1 MKLIHDYPLETVC
14 KALDFPRSSFYYQGE
29 EPDETVLKK
38 AIDELA
44 AAWPTYGYRRITAM
58 LQRQSW
64 HVNRKRVLRIMRE
77 KGLLRPKK
85 SKKQRTTNS
94 RHSHPRYPNLVANLT
109 VVRPDHVWV
118 ADITYIRLRHE
129 FVYLAVILDVFTRAI
144 RGWHLGRGLDL
155 SLTLSALRQ
164 ALSKNPPEIHH
175 SDQGIQYSA
184 PAYTE
189 VLLAAG
195 VKISMAEVGEPR
207 QNGFAERVIRTI
219 KEEEVD
225 LSDYQDY
232 TDAGQQIGKFL
243 EDVYNKKRIHSAL
256 GYLTP
261 VEFENLWNQKNKS
274 EVKVH

>member
-1 MKLIHDYPLETVC
+1 MKLIQDYPVETVC
-14 KALDFPRSSFYYQGE
+14 KAVDFPRSSFYYQGG
-29 EPDETVLKK
+29 EPDEQALKK

-58 LQRQSW
+58 LRRQGW
-64 HVNRKRVLRIMRE
+64 CVNRKRVLRIMRQMDLIRTQ
-77 KGLLRPKK
+77 KPR
-85 SKKQRTTNS
+85 KQRTTNS
-94 RHSHPRYPNLVANLT
+94 RHSHPRYPNLVETLT
-109 VVRPDHVWV
+109 VVRPDQVWV
-118 ADITYIRLRHE
+118 ADITYIRLQRE
-129 FVYLAVILDVFTRAI
+129 FVYLAVILDVLTRSI

-155 SLTLSALRQ
+155 NLTLIALRK
-164 ALSKNPPEIHH
+164 AMSKNTPEIHH

-195 VKISMAEVGEPR
+195 VQISMAEVGEPK

-225 LSDYQDY
+225 LSEYQDY
-232 TDAGQQIGKFL
+232 TDAYSQIGKFI
-243 EDVYNKKRIHSAL
+243 EDVYNQKRIHSAL

-261 VEFENLWNQKNKS
+261 IEFENLWNQNNNA

>member
-1 MKLIHDYPLETVC
+1 MKLIHDYPIETVC
-14 KALDFPRSSFYYQGE
+14 KAVDFPRSSFYYQGG
-29 EPDETVLKK
+29 EPDDPVLKK

-58 LQRQSW
+58 LQRQNW
-64 HVNRKRVLRIMRE
+64 CINRKRVLRLMRE
-77 KGLLRPKK
+77 MSLLRAPKP
-85 SKKQRTTNS
+85 KKQRTTNS
-94 RHSHPRYPNLVANLT
+94 KHAHPRYPNLVAQLT

-118 ADITYIRLRHE
+118 ADLTYIRLRYE

-164 ALSKNPPEIHH
+164 ALSKSPPEIHH

-195 VKISMAEVGEPR
+195 TKISMAEVGEPR

-225 LSDYQDY
+225 LSDYHDY
-232 TDAGQQIGKFL
+232 TDAGQQIEKFL

-261 VEFENLWNQKNKS
+261 MEFENLWNQKNKS

>member
-1 MKLIHDYPLETVC
+1 MKLIPDYPVERVC
-14 KALDFPRSSFYYQGE
+14 KALDFSRSSFYYQGE
-29 EPDETVLKK
+29 EPDEQALKK

-85 SKKQRTTNS
+85 PKKQRTTNS
-94 RHSHPRYPNLVANLT
+94 RHSHSRYPNLVENLA
-109 VVRPDHVWV
+109 VARPDQVWV
-118 ADITYIRLRHE
+118 ADITYIHLRHE
-129 FVYLAVILDVFTRAI
+129 FVYLAVILDVFTRSI

-155 SLTLSALRQ
+155 NLTLIALRK
-164 ALSKNPPEIHH
+164 AMTKNKPEIHH

-184 PAYTE
+184 PVYTE

-195 VKISMAEVGEPR
+195 VEISMAEVGEPK

-225 LSDYQDY
+225 LSEYQDY
-232 TDAGQQIGKFL
+232 TDAYKQIAKFI

-261 VEFENLWNQKNKS
+261 IEFENLWNQNNNA

>member
-1 MKLIHDYPLETVC
+1 MKLIDDYPIQTVC
-14 KALDFPRSSFYYQGE
+14 KALEFPRSSFYYQGG
-29 EPDETVLKK
+29 EPDDSVVKK

-58 LQRQSW
+58 LQRQHW
-64 HVNRKRVLRIMRE
+64 CINRKRVLRLMRE
-77 KGLLRPKK
+77 MSLLRAPEPKK
-85 SKKQRTTNS
+85 QQTTNS
-94 RHSHPRYPNLVANLT
+94 KHAHPRYPNLVAQLT

-118 ADITYIRLRHE
+118 ADLTYIRLRYE
-129 FVYLAVILDVFTRAI
+129 FVYLAVILDVFTRAM

-164 ALSKNPPEIHH
+164 AMSKSQPEIHH

-195 VKISMAEVGEPR
+195 TKISMAEVGEPR

-232 TDAGQQIGKFL
+232 TDAGQQIEIFL
-243 EDVYNKKRIHSAL
+243 KDVYNKKRIHSAL

-261 VEFENLWNQKNKS
+261 MEFENLWNQKNKS

>member
-1 MKLIHDYPLETVC
+1 MKLIKDYSVEAVC

-29 EPDETVLKK
+29 ELDETVLKK

-58 LQRQSW
+58 LQRQNW
-64 HVNRKRVLRIMRE
+64 CINRKRVLRLMRE
-77 KGLLRPKK
+77 MGLLRAPKR
-85 SKKQRTTNS
+85 KKQRTTNS
-94 RHSHPRYPNLVANLT
+94 RHSHPRYANLVANLT

-118 ADITYIRLRHE
+118 ADLTYIRLRHE

-144 RGWHLGRGLDL
+144 RGWHLGRSLEL
-155 SLTLSALRQ
+155 SLTLSALRP
-164 ALSKNPPEIHH
+164 ALSKNSPEIHH

-225 LSDYQDY
+225 LSDYQDDI
-232 TDAGQQIGKFL
+232 DARQQIKKFL
-243 EDVYNKKRIHSAL
+243 EEVYNKKRIHSAL

-261 VEFENLWNQKNKS
+261 IEFENHWNKKTNRR
-274 EVKVH
+274 